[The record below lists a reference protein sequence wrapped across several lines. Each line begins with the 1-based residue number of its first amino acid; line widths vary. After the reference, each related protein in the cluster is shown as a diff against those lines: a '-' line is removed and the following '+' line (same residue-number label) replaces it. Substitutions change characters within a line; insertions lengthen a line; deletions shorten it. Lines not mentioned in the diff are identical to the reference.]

1 MFVNTNYLA
10 LVAQNNLTKSQSSQA
25 TAIQRLSSGLRIN
38 SAKDDAAG
46 LAIANRMTA
55 QVNGLRQAAR
65 NASDGISLAQTA
77 EGTLDEINNNLQRV
91 RELTVQA
98 LNGTNSISDL
108 TSIQFEIDQ
117 RLEEIDRISGQAN
130 FNGIKLLSEDSTLSL
145 QIGANPGDSLNIK
158 LNEISTD
165 SLSLGGFSPVEKKS
179 TVNANGTYPNG
190 ASLFINELDPT
201 NIAPVLGLRPSTVSL
216 SSLDLR
222 TDGLGHYYAQIE
234 VKNITPSE
242 SAALAARGLASSNGA
257 ANFLLSL
264 DYGGPAPEDN
274 IPSLNLFY
282 NTVTSTDKPL
292 TLLDKALA
300 RVDELRSNLGTIQNR
315 LESTINN
322 INTTSTN
329 LSAARSRIEDADYA
343 IEVSNM
349 TRSQILQQTG
359 VALLAQANQVPRNV
373 LSLLN

>member
-1 MFVNTNYLA
+1 MLVNTNYLA
-10 LVAQNNLTKSQSSQA
+10 LVAQNNLTKSQASQA

-77 EGTLDEINNNLQRV
+77 EGALDEINNNLQRI

-117 RLEEIDRISGQAN
+117 RLEEIDRISGQAE
-130 FNGIKLLSEDSTLSL
+130 FNGTKLLSEDSTLSL
-145 QIGANPGDSLNIK
+145 HIGANAGDSLNIN
-158 LNEISTD
+158 LSEISTAT
-165 SLSLGGFSPVEKKS
+165 LGLEGFSPVEKRPIA
-179 TVNANGTYPNG
+179 NANGTIPNG
-190 ASLFINELDPT
+190 AWSVFSANLLKGIET
-201 NIAPVLGLRPSTVSL
+201 ALGVSAGAVSL
-216 SSLDLR
+216 SSFDLK
-222 TDGLGHYYAQIE
+222 TDNAGRYYFQVSVQGIS
-234 VKNITPSE
+234 PSE
-242 SAALAARGLASSNGA
+242 ASGLAVRGLASNNGSA
-257 ANFLLSL
+257 EFLLSL
-264 DYGGPAPEDN
+264 DFGGPSPEDN
-274 IPSLNLFY
+274 IPPLNLFY
-282 NTVTSTDKPL
+282 NTVAETDKPL

-322 INTTSTN
+322 INMTATN

-343 IEVSNM
+343 LEVSNM
-349 TRSQILQQTG
+349 TRSQILQQAG
-359 VALLAQANQVPRNV
+359 VAVLAQANQIPKSVF
-373 LSLLN
+373 SLLS